1 MRAPTTDRLRTVIHA
16 PAKRITLKD
25 IAREAGVAT
34 GTVSM
39 VLNDSPRVADATRSH
54 VQHVIRDLGYV
65 YDRGAGQLRSKHSH
79 LVGVAVCN
87 LVNPCMA
94 EVTASLQQA
103 MQDLGHLLILGNCA
117 ESVPRQQRFLEKL
130 REYKVEGLLLTP
142 AAGTPKTHVAR
153 LRDWRVPVVQVL
165 RYVPGAP
172 TDFVGGDHRLG
183 AAMAT
188 RHLLALGHQRIAFV
202 GLDPLSIA
210 AREGFA
216 GFLTALAEAGQTPD
230 ADLVLPGPATR
241 EAGYLAMAPLHAL
254 ARPPTALVCV
264 DPLIAFGALRGLVQL
279 GIEPGRDC
287 SVIALDD
294 VAEAALC
301 HPPLTAM
308 AFDLDC
314 IGRAASRLLSERIV
328 APDHAVEHLV
338 LQPRLVV
345 RSSCGKPR
353 AVRRL
358 NTARPR

>member
-1 MRAPTTDRLRTVIHA
+1 MIHA

-25 IAREAGVAT
+25 IARQAGVAT

-39 VLNDSPRVADATRSH
+39 VLNHSPRVADATRSH

-79 LVGVAVCN
+79 LVGVSVCN
-87 LVNPCMA
+87 LVNPCVA

-103 MQDLGHLLILGNCA
+103 LQDLGHLLILGNSA
-117 ESVPRQQRFLEKL
+117 ESVPRQQRFLDKL

-188 RHLLALGHQRIAFV
+188 RHLQALGHERIAFV
-202 GLDPLSIA
+202 GLDPMSIA

-216 GFLTALAEAGQTPD
+216 GFLSALAEAGHAPD

-241 EAGYLAMAPLHAL
+241 EAGYLAMAPLYAL
-254 ARPPTALVCV
+254 ARPPTALLCA

-301 HPPLTAM
+301 NPPLTAM

-314 IGRAASRLLSERIV
+314 IGRAASRLLSARIV
-328 APDHAVEHLV
+328 APDHPVEHLV

-353 AVRRL
+353 ALGRL